1 MDKAII
7 ATLSFVIGAGVGF
20 SVGYYISKGQ
30 TNGLNEYVEP
40 VYTEK
45 PEKEEAE
52 KPQEI
57 HFDIKPAKLAK
68 KPGDV
73 GINYNKLNKDLQYLQ
88 ETESPQDDDPDDG
101 YEEVEDEEPDPSD
114 YEETYEE
121 RVERERE
128 EVLEHAEQYK
138 RENKGKIE
146 LMTQD
151 DWDTDFPEN
160 DYEREDLYYFTESD
174 VLTDEDG
181 NTLDEDEYI
190 GPKPRQV
197 GWMRSPDENIYV
209 RNHNKEKEYRIF
221 KERCT
226 VEDWF

>member
-1 MDKAII
+1 MDKTII
-7 ATLSFVIGAGVGF
+7 AIVSFVAGAGVGIA
-20 SVGYYISKGQ
+20 VGYYISK
-30 TNGLNEYVEP
+30 NGNSNLNEYVEP
-40 VYTEK
+40 VYTDQPKKSE
-45 PEKEEAE
+45 PEKS
-52 KPQEI
+52 QEVK
-57 HFDIKPAKLAK
+57 FEIKPARLAK

-88 ETESPQDDDPDDG
+88 ESESPQDDDPDDEYDQEG
-101 YEEVEDEEPDPSD
+101 LDMSD

-128 EVLEHAEQYK
+128 EVLEHAEAYK
-138 RENKGKIE
+138 KENKGKIE

-174 VLTDEDG
+174 ILTDEDG
-181 NTLDEDEYI
+181 NTLDEEEFI
-190 GPKPRQV
+190 GAKPRQV
-197 GWMRSPDENIYV
+197 GWMRSPEENIYV
-209 RNHNKEKEYRIF
+209 RNHRKEKEYRIF